1 MTIPTS
7 LTLTESDLI
16 LNNSGFNSDG
26 SIAVSNS
33 EVEID
38 VSLSGALVS
47 EIQPSLVNELTPIP
61 LESNSTNTELV
72 LTETN
77 YNIVSELN
85 SLVNIDNNEISILN
99 KTSDFTLATSSSP
112 TNRYTFYSL
121 MANSAFNSACLYNN
135 VVYVFGGDNGSGAIS
150 TIYSA
155 TYDSTTGAISNW
167 STSSI
172 SLPIPMV
179 RYSLAQNGNTI
190 YLIGS
195 SSSTAVYY
203 TTINSDG
210 SLNDFTTT
218 TSLPVEGN
226 YEPPI
231 SFIYNG
237 YLYLF
242 TIYVSNSSTSTFYYA
257 PVNSDGSLGTWVAQS
272 VSTSIPNTAN
282 PGLAQNNGY
291 YYIVGG
297 GNYAGYSYSNTYY
310 GVINSDG
317 SLGEPITGTSLPVD
331 LRAPNLICY
340 KNMLIALNSFETTS
354 NPATG
359 TIYISP
365 INSDGSIGSWYAINN
380 ENSVPAGYNAYVFN
394 PTTGIYS
401 NLTGA
406 VSHASESTF
415 VTTAKAL
422 NFNDLTD
429 EFVRNI
435 ILGEGIL
442 VGEYYYVLGGQNG
455 SVLNSVLY
463 APYDASTQSF
473 GSWTFTTPLPTTLV
487 SFALAENNGY
497 LYVISGA
504 TNGGNYPTNSSSDYT
519 NTTYY
524 APINSDGS
532 IGAWVTSTE
541 TLPVLLGMGKALVV
555 DNVLYLITSFQS
567 TGIANYNVYY
577 SVLNSDGSLGAWNTQ
592 SNVMSTSTQS
602 GGSALTNYESYYY
615 VVGGSNSSYWALSQV
630 TLLTLDTTTNQFT
643 ATTQTALP
651 VALRRPNAFVYN
663 STLYV
668 QDGGNPDTSFINTN
682 LYSAPIASDGT
693 IGSWSTAPNPLAG
706 LYVNILS
713 YDTVNNLIINIGG
726 IENFNGSGLGG
737 GYANIIPLSNISIYS
752 PTATSI
758 SSDVFIT
765 AVPSF
770 TLLTSSDTGNNQ
782 EETQIVYYNDFLYL
796 FVAYEEIFY
805 ILNTK
810 TNIWTTS
817 SFPTVLYIPSM
828 LVYNN
833 TIYVFGGIVDGVGS
847 ISSIYYATI
856 NSDGS
861 IGTFTESSNSLPG
874 PVLTPNNTYVNNNY
888 AYIFGGIPYNGSSYS
903 FNPDV
908 YQCSLNDATLTSW
921 TTYNS
926 ILESLGANII
936 AGDSTIVN
944 NYFIIGN
951 DSVVL
956 FIYPESSTSTGI
968 LSAPV
973 DSTGNISNFVLV
985 TPNIPILGQVQ
996 YVLNLNNGGFII
1008 NTLYNS
1014 SIYTYLGS
1022 VDNMTSFSLIDV
1034 STAISYTAPITL
1046 LINEMPYIYSSPNVY
1061 KALFNNN
1068 GGSAL
1073 YTINLTTALGTVP
1086 TSIYVPSTFSIFIKF
1101 NSWSNKEKLN
1111 IESTNIS
1118 DNQITYNFSSINNT
1132 SLISEVNYPKVYIE
1146 TESYSSKINSLS
1158 FSTTSYPI

>member
-38 VSLSGALVS
+38 ISLSGALVS

-121 MANSAFNSACLYNN
+121 MANSAYNSACLYNN
-135 VVYVFGGDNGSGAIS
+135 VVYVFGGFNGSTTIS
-150 TIYSA
+150 TIYTA
-155 TYDSTTGAISNW
+155 TYNPTTGVISNW
-167 STSSI
+167 VTSPI
-172 SLPIPMV
+172 SVLNTIV
-179 RYSLAQNGNTI
+179 RYTLVQNNNYI
-190 YLIGS
+190 YIVGGTGS
-195 SSSTAVYY
+195 SSVYY

-210 SLNDFTTT
+210 SLNAFTAT
-218 TSLPVEGN
+218 TSLPVSSN
-226 YEPPI
+226 YEPPV

-242 TIYVSNSSTSTFYYA
+242 TIYVNNSTTSTFYYA
-257 PVNSDGSLGTWVAQS
+257 PVNSDGSLGGWVAQS
-272 VSTSIPNTAN
+272 ISTSIPNTAYA
-282 PGLAQNNGY
+282 GIVQNNGY
-291 YYIVGG
+291 YYLVGG
-297 GNYAGYSYSNTYY
+297 GTNGTYNLSNTYY

-317 SLGEPITGTSLPVD
+317 SLGEPIAGPSLPVG
-331 LRAPNLICY
+331 LRRPNLICY
-340 KNMLIALNSFETTS
+340 KNMLIALNSCEGSGSNATS
-354 NPATG
+354 

-365 INSDGSIGSWYAINN
+365 INTDGGIGTWYSVNGINTI
-380 ENSVPAGYNAYVFN
+380 PASYNAYVFN
-394 PTTGIYS
+394 PSTGFYS
-401 NLTGA
+401 NLTGILTQG
-406 VSHASESTF
+406 SYSSF
-415 VTTAKAL
+415 VTNGKVL
-422 NFNDLTD
+422 NFNNLTD

-442 VGEYYYVLGGQNG
+442 VGDYYYVLGGQNG

-473 GSWTFTTPLPTTLV
+473 GSWTFTTPLPTNLV

-497 LYVISGA
+497 LYVVSGA
-504 TNGGNYPTNSSSDYT
+504 TNGGNYSANSSSDYT

-555 DNVLYLITSFQS
+555 DNVLYLINSFQS

-737 GYANIIPLSNISIYS
+737 GYTSVIPISAISIYS

-758 SSDVFIT
+758 S
-765 AVPSF
+765 
-770 TLLTSSDTGNNQ
+770 
-782 EETQIVYYNDFLYL
+782 
-796 FVAYEEIFY
+796 
-805 ILNTK
+805 LNTFF
-810 TNIWTTS
+810 TDTPNSNNFSDLCI
-817 SFPTVLYIPSM
+817 
-828 LVYNN
+828 VYNN
-833 TIYVFGGIVDGVGS
+833 GFIYIISPYEGNSEGSGSGAVYTLNTNTNTWTTTSCPVLQSTISFLYNGIIYLIGGFVGGTGETN
-847 ISSIYYATI
+847 SIYTSTI
-856 NSDGS
+856 GSDGS
-861 IGTFTESSNSLPG
+861 LGSWTESSTKFPITIG
-874 PVLTPNNTYVNNNY
+874 AVFNTYINDYYV
-888 AYIFGGIPYNGSSYS
+888 YIFGGTTGQGSYS
-903 FNPDV
+903 VIDSIYQAPISNSTIGAWSLSSIALPSLNSVPFIVGNNVVVIAIFSVSSSIEV
-908 YQCSLNDATLTSW
+908 YQSTVSSAGVIGTFEKVTINLAITGSL
-921 TTYNS
+921 YNL
-926 ILESLGANII
+926 I
-936 AGDSTIVN
+936 
-944 NYFIIGN
+944 
-951 DSVVL
+951 
-956 FIYPESSTSTGI
+956 
-968 LSAPV
+968 
-973 DSTGNISNFVLV
+973 
-985 TPNIPILGQVQ
+985 
-996 YVLNLNNGGFII
+996 NLNNGYFTIDIIYDSELYTYMAAINDMTSWELLGISSFITGLTSFYG
-1008 NTLYNS
+1008 NGVVYQATSSAGYNS
-1014 SIYTYLGS
+1014 LISLNG
-1022 VDNMTSFSLIDV
+1022 VSLIYSIKLTNAL
-1034 STAISYTAPITL
+1034 STIPTSL
-1046 LINEMPYIYSSPNVY
+1046 YI
-1061 KALFNNN
+1061 NNN
-1068 GGSAL
+1068 VS
-1073 YTINLTTALGTVP
+1073 V
-1086 TSIYVPSTFSIFIKF
+1086 SVRW
-1101 NSWSNKEKLN
+1101 NSWSSKQELVLSNN
-1111 IESTNIS
+1111 TIS
-1118 DNQITYNFSSINNT
+1118 SNSITYNFSSINNT

>member
-38 VSLSGALVS
+38 ISLSGALVS

-61 LESNSTNTELV
+61 LEGNSTNTELV
-72 LTETN
+72 LTEAN
-77 YNIVSELN
+77 YIIVSELN

-210 SLNDFTTT
+210 SLNDFTAT

-242 TIYVSNSSTSTFYYA
+242 TIYVSNSTTSTFYYA
-257 PVNSDGSLGTWVAQS
+257 PVNSDGSLGAWVAQS

-297 GNYAGYSYSNTYY
+297 GGSAAYSYSNTYY

-317 SLGEPITGTSLPVD
+317 SLGDPIAGTSLPVG

-354 NPATG
+354 SPAIS

-380 ENSVPAGYNAYVFN
+380 ENSVPAVYNAYVFN
-394 PTTGIYS
+394 PSTGIYS

-422 NFNDLTD
+422 NFNNLTD

-442 VGEYYYVLGGQNG
+442 VGDYYYVLGGQNG
-455 SVLNSVLY
+455 NVLNSVLY
-463 APYDASTQSF
+463 ASYDASTQSF
-473 GSWTFTTPLPTTLV
+473 GSWTFTTPLPTNLV

-497 LYVISGA
+497 LYVVSGA
-504 TNGGNYPTNSSSDYT
+504 TNGGNYSANSSSDYT

-541 TLPVLLGMGKALVV
+541 TLPVLLAVGKALVV
-555 DNVLYLITSFQS
+555 DNVLYLINSFES
-567 TGIANYNVYY
+567 TGSNYNVYY

-592 SNVMSTSTQS
+592 SSVFGTSTQS
-602 GGSALTNYESYYY
+602 GGGALTSYESYYY
-615 VVGGSNSSYWALSQV
+615 VVGGSNGSYWALSQV

-668 QDGGNPDTSFINTN
+668 QDGGNPDTGFINTN

-693 IGSWSTAPNPLAG
+693 IGSWSTTPNPLAG
-706 LYVNILS
+706 LYANILS
-713 YDTVNNLIINIGG
+713 YDTANNLIINIGG
-726 IENFNGSGLGG
+726 IENFNGSGDGG
-737 GYANIIPLSNISIYS
+737 GYANITPMSDISIYS

-758 SSDVFIT
+758 SSNNFFT
-765 AVPSF
+765 NVPDS
-770 TLLTSSDTGNNQ
+770 NNFDGLC
-782 EETQIVYYNDFLYL
+782 I
-796 FVAYEEIFY
+796 
-805 ILNTK
+805 
-810 TNIWTTS
+810 
-817 SFPTVLYIPSM
+817 
-828 LVYNN
+828 VYNN
-833 TIYVFGGIVDGVGS
+833 GFIYIISPYEGNSEGSGSGNLYTLNINTNTWTTTSCPVLQSTISFLYNDVIYLIGGFVGGTGETN
-847 ISSIYYATI
+847 SIYTSTI
-856 NSDGS
+856 GSDGS
-861 IGTFTESSNSLPG
+861 LGSWTESSTKFPITISA
-874 PVLTPNNTYVNNNY
+874 VFNTYINDYYV
-888 AYIFGGIPYNGSSYS
+888 YIFGGTTGQGSYS
-903 FNPDV
+903 VIDSIYQAPISNSTIGAWSLSSVALPSLNSVPFIVGNNDVVIAIFSVSSSIEV
-908 YQCSLNDATLTSW
+908 YQSTVSSAGVIGTFEKVTINLTITGSL
-921 TTYNS
+921 YNL
-926 ILESLGANII
+926 I
-936 AGDSTIVN
+936 
-944 NYFIIGN
+944 
-951 DSVVL
+951 
-956 FIYPESSTSTGI
+956 
-968 LSAPV
+968 
-973 DSTGNISNFVLV
+973 
-985 TPNIPILGQVQ
+985 
-996 YVLNLNNGGFII
+996 NLNNGYFTIDII
-1008 NTLYNS
+1008 YDSEL
-1014 SIYTYLGS
+1014 YTYMAAIN
-1022 VDNMTSFSLIDV
+1022 DMTSWELLGISSFITGLTTFYSNDIVYQAASSTGYKSLI
-1034 STAISYTAPITL
+1034 SL
-1046 LINEMPYIYSSPNVY
+1046 
-1061 KALFNNN
+1061 N
-1068 GGSAL
+1068 GGSLIYSIKLTNAL
-1073 YTINLTTALGTVP
+1073 STIP
-1086 TSIYVPSTFSIFIKF
+1086 TSLYINNNVSVNVKW
-1101 NSWSNKEKLN
+1101 NSWSNKQELVLSSN
-1111 IESTNIS
+1111 TIS
-1118 DNQITYNFSSINNT
+1118 GNSITYNFSSINNT
-1132 SLISEVNYPKVYIE
+1132 NLISEVNYPKVYIE